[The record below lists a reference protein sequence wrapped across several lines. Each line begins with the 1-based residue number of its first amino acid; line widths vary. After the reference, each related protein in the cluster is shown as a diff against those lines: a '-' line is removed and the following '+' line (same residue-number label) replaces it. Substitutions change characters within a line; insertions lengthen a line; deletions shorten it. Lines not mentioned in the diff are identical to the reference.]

1 MKIVLIHGQN
11 HKGSTWNAAN
21 ILLNNISCDKEVE
34 EFFLPRDP
42 DHFCLG
48 CYRCIEGR
56 EKCPYWEEK
65 KRIDDAILK
74 ADLLIFTTPTY
85 CTMPSAPMK
94 AFLDLFFTNWM
105 AHKPYKE
112 MFGKRAVVISTASGS
127 GAKKAAGLV
136 ADNLRHW
143 CIPEVISYGV
153 QVQAMNREMVPQK
166 IKTKINKDMH
176 RLGARLS
183 KDKKVHIGI
192 GTRFIFWLGCSMQK
206 ANWGASSSEKEYWE
220 KQGWLDGEKPWKNS
234 DTKGEIK

>member
-1 MKIVLIHGQN
+1 M
-11 HKGSTWNAAN
+11 
-21 ILLNNISCDKEVE
+21 
-34 EFFLPRDP
+34 
-42 DHFCLG
+42 
-48 CYRCIEGR
+48 
-56 EKCPYWEEK
+56 
-65 KRIDDAILK
+65 
-74 ADLLIFTTPTY
+74 
-85 CTMPSAPMK
+85 
-94 AFLDLFFTNWM
+94 
-105 AHKPYKE
+105 
-112 MFGKRAVVISTASGS
+112 
-127 GAKKAAGLV
+127 
-136 ADNLRHW
+136 
-143 CIPEVISYGV
+143 ISYGV